1 MYNTSETGSKGI
13 IYEDLIAVLTAA
25 LQENHAHVEHL
36 RVEAIERENEI
47 SVLTT
52 VVRTL
57 VNQTIAIE
65 ESMRR
70 LRGRINEL
78 ENGVTGETHSGD
90 PAIHEVTI

>member
-1 MYNTSETGSKGI
+1 VYNTSETGSKGI

-25 LQENHAHVEHL
+25 LQEKNAHMEHL
-36 RVEAIERENEI
+36 RAEAFEREHEI

-65 ESMRR
+65 ESMRK

-78 ENGVTGETHSGD
+78 ENRTHSGD
-90 PAIHEVTI
+90 PSSHEITI

>member
-13 IYEDLIAVLTAA
+13 IYEDLIAVLTSAV
-25 LQENHAHVEHL
+25 QESHAHMEHL
-36 RVEAIERENEI
+36 RAEAIEREREI

-78 ENGVTGETHSGD
+78 ENGVPT
-90 PAIHEVTI
+90 

>member
-1 MYNTSETGSKGI
+1 VYNTSETGSKGI
-13 IYEDLIAVLTAA
+13 IYEDLIAVLTSAV
-25 LQENHAHVEHL
+25 QESHARMEHL
-36 RVEAIERENEI
+36 RAEAIEREHEI

-78 ENGVTGETHSGD
+78 ENGVPT
-90 PAIHEVTI
+90 